1 MAYRNVYPAG
11 TAIRAMTAP
20 LTLRH
25 GVGTGTLTGNITLT
39 YRDAQILSLDP
50 GGALR
55 TVTLPAARD
64 GASFSISNSADADE
78 RLTVYAADGSTV
90 VGIVPAAGSLTV
102 AAEDGT
108 WVAVGTGGAVPL
120 PRHAAQTIDMA
131 DAAVTL
137 VYGAAGAGQVTLTSE
152 VLYVDANSSG
162 ASENLVPPPVATSF
176 GRILFIVNTG
186 GEAVHLRDAG
196 NTTDVMQ
203 IATQEC
209 AFAFCNGSAWF
220 GGVIKT
226 T

>member
-1 MAYRNVYPAG
+1 MSFRNVYPSG

-20 LTLRH
+20 ITLRH
-25 GVGTGTLTGNITLT
+25 GVGTGTLTGNIALT

-50 GGALR
+50 GGASR
-55 TVTLPAARD
+55 TITLPAARD
-64 GASFSISNSADADE
+64 GASFTIANAADADE

-90 VGIVPAAGSLTV
+90 VAIVPAAGSIQV
-102 AAEDGT
+102 AAEGAT
-108 WVAVGTGGAVPL
+108 WVAVATGGAVPL

-137 VYGAAGAGQVTLTSE
+137 VYGTAGAGQVTLTSE
-152 VLYVDANSSG
+152 MLFVDANSGGS
-162 ASENLVPPPVATSF
+162 SENLIPPPVATSF

-186 GEAVHLRDAG
+186 GEAVHFRDAG
-196 NTTDVMQ
+196 DTTDVMQ
-203 IATQEC
+203 IASGEC